1 MANHPERKC
10 VVVMWSEEKQALVS
24 YTLEVG
30 RAIGVTQRLFP
41 MELPLADYDYNLDDE
56 FVRRF
61 GAATLNLL
69 AVSNPDLKQ
78 YLKFTPQAD

>member
-1 MANHPERKC
+1 MAKHPEKKC
-10 VVVMWSEEKQALVS
+10 VVVMWSDEAQALVS
-24 YTLEVG
+24 YTLEVD
-30 RAIGVTQRLFP
+30 RVLAVTQRLFP

-69 AVSNPDLKQ
+69 AVSNPELKPH
-78 YLKFTPQAD
+78 LKFTPAED